1 MDLPL
6 HRPRGTLSTPGETV
20 TLSAADAGWC
30 FAGLRV
36 LELGLGESRTI
47 VLDGVEAAVIP
58 LAARDVVVS
67 VAHANLHTA
76 EFTLLGRDGVF
87 TTDTDWV
94 YAPTGAAITLFSP
107 TGGEIALATARAEEV
122 YPIAY
127 LAPDSY
133 PVVVR
138 GAGSTT
144 RQINLQ
150 GHPDTF
156 AGAHRLVWCEVLT
169 PDGNWSSYPPHR
181 HDGIGDC
188 PWENEEIYY
197 FRIGSTH
204 EAGSKVPSEPGQPG
218 QSGQP
223 GRHGDREG
231 FGYHRTYSAPQDPGT
246 PIDELAQVRDGDVFL
261 VPRGYHGP
269 SIAAPGYPMY
279 YLNVLAG
286 PGDRNLNFCD
296 DPDHAW
302 IRNSWE
308 RTAQDPRAPIT
319 KGPTR

>member
-1 MDLPL
+1 MGIPL
-6 HRPRGTLSTPGETV
+6 HRPTGTLATDGETV
-20 TLSAADAGWC
+20 TLSAVDAGWH

-36 LELGLGESRTI
+36 LTLAAGEERTVALG
-47 VLDGVEAAVIP
+47 GVEAAIIP
-58 LAARDVVVS
+58 LAARGVLVVV
-67 VAHANLHTA
+67 AHPSQQTS
-76 EFTLLGRDGVF
+76 EFELLGRDGVF
-87 TTDTDWV
+87 ATDTDWV
-94 YAPTGAAITLFSP
+94 YAPVNSTLTIRAP
-107 TGGEIALATARAEEV
+107 TGGEIALATAEAERV
-122 YPIAY
+122 FPIAY
-127 LAPDSY
+127 QAPDSY

-138 GAGSTT
+138 GAGSAT

-156 AGAHRLVWCEVLT
+156 SGAHRLVWCEVIT

-197 FRIGSTH
+197 FRIGRMDG
-204 EAGSKVPSEPGQPG
+204 ERPAP
-218 QSGQP
+218 
-223 GRHGDREG
+223 HGDGEG
-231 FGYHRTYSAPQDPGT
+231 FGYHSTYSARQDPGP
-246 PIDELAQVRDGDVFL
+246 PINELVEVRDGDVFL

-286 PGDRNLNFCD
+286 PGNRNLNFCD
-296 DPDHAW
+296 DPTHTW
-302 IRNSWE
+302 IRDSWVDMP
-308 RTAQDPRAPIT
+308 QDPRAPLT

>member
-1 MDLPL
+1 MELPL
-6 HRPRGTLSTPGETV
+6 HRPAGSASTTDELV
-20 TLSAADAGWC
+20 HLSAADCGWR

-36 LELGLGESRTI
+36 IRLAAGEVREI
-47 VLDGVEAAVIP
+47 ALDGVEAAVIP
-58 LAARDVVVS
+58 LATGALDVT
-67 VAHANLHTA
+67 VAHPGQETRT
-76 EFTLLGRDGVF
+76 FTLVGRPGVF
-87 TTDTDWV
+87 VSDTDWV
-94 YAPTGAAITLFSP
+94 YAPVGSRVTITASDSA
-107 TGGEIALATARAEEV
+107 EIALATAIAEDV
-122 YPIAY
+122 FPISY
-127 LAPDSY
+127 QAPDSY

-138 GAGSTT
+138 GAGPAT

-156 AGAHRLVWCEVLT
+156 SGAHRLVWCEVLA

-197 FRIGSTH
+197 FRIGRMVDG
-204 EAGSKVPSEPGQPG
+204 EVGP
-218 QSGQP
+218 
-223 GRHGDREG
+223 HGDPEG
-231 FGYHRTYSAPQDPGT
+231 FGYHRTYSAPEDPGL
-246 PIDELAQVRDGDVFL
+246 PIDETVEVHDGDVFL

-286 PGDRNLNFCD
+286 PNDRTLNFCD
-296 DPDHAW
+296 DPTHAW
-302 IRNSWE
+302 IRDSWIGMPE
-308 RTAQDPRAPIT
+308 DPRVPIT

>member
-6 HRPRGTLSTPGETV
+6 HRPFGTLSTPGETV
-20 TLSAADAGWC
+20 TLTAADAGWR

-36 LELGLGESRTI
+36 LEMAAGETRVV

-58 LAARDVVVS
+58 LAARRVEVTVS
-67 VAHANLHTA
+67 HAHLHTVA
-76 EFTLLGRDGVF
+76 FTLLGRDGVF
-87 TTDTDWV
+87 STDTDWI
-94 YAPTGAAITLFSP
+94 YAPTGARITLHAP
-107 TGGEIALATARAEEV
+107 AGGEIALATARAEDV
-122 YPIAY
+122 FPIAY

-138 GAGSTT
+138 GAGSAT

-197 FRIGSTH
+197 FRIGRT
-204 EAGSKVPSEPGQPG
+204 GKGQ
-218 QSGQP
+218 
-223 GRHGDREG
+223 HGHREG

-246 PIDELAQVRDGDVFL
+246 PIDELAEVRDGDVFL

-286 PGDRNLNFCD
+286 PGDRTLNFCD

-308 RTAQDPRAPIT
+308 HLAQDPRAPLT